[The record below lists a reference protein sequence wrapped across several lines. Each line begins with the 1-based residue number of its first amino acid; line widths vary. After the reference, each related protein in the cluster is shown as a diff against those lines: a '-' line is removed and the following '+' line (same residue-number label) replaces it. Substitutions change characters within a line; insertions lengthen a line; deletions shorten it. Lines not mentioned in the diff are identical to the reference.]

1 MATLQVE
8 SREKSSSAVARRLRR
23 EGSLPMALISK
34 KEGTKTIVAERTS
47 VREVLST
54 LTGIAIF
61 DMKID
66 ADAPT
71 KVIMK
76 DVQRDP
82 VSREVIHLT
91 VMEITDED
99 VVKVNI
105 PVVVEGTPKAVT
117 KRAATLMVPMNEV
130 SIQAKVKDLPESV
143 LVDVSKMKQND
154 KIVVSNLRAYEG
166 VTFLNSPNT
175 VLAATKQLRGM
186 VDFVDEED
194 TPAEE
199 AAAE

>member
-1 MATLQVE
+1 
-8 SREKSSSAVARRLRR
+8 
-23 EGSLPMALISK
+23 MALISK

-143 LVDVSKMKQND
+143 VVNVSKMKQND
-154 KIVVSNLRAYEG
+154 KIVVSDLKVAEG
-166 VTFLNSPNT
+166 VLFLNSPNT